1 MDFRLLFRPPLV
13 WLVLFE
19 TIVVG
24 AIVAFTW
31 HLLQPARP
39 GAIAAA
45 HAPAALPSSATRT
58 PRVARAPRASPRPS
72 QSPGVAAAVPSAG
85 PTPGLRSDA
94 QFMSHQIDEL
104 NRVEASFEALEWRIT
119 KAVADA
125 IQSYLDRVVLPSIDH
140 AESSGR

>member
-31 HLLQPARP
+31 HLMQPARP
-39 GAIAAA
+39 
-45 HAPAALPSSATRT
+45 APVAVAQVPATLPSSATRT
-58 PRVARAPRASPRPS
+58 PRVTRSPRASPRPS
-72 QSPGVAAAVPSAG
+72 QSPGVIAAA

-94 QFMSHQIDEL
+94 QFMTNQIQEL
-104 NRVEASFEALEWRIT
+104 NRVEASFETLEWRIT
-119 KAVADA
+119 KSVADA

-140 AESSGR
+140 VESSGR

>member
-1 MDFRLLFRPPLV
+1 MDFRLLLRPPLV

-39 GAIAAA
+39 SPITVAQV
-45 HAPAALPSSATRT
+45 PAALPSSATRT
-58 PRVARAPRASPRPS
+58 PRVTRSPRASPRPS
-72 QSPGVAAAVPSAG
+72 QSPGVAGAVPPTG

-94 QFMSHQIDEL
+94 QFMSNQIQEL
-104 NRVEASFEALEWRIT
+104 NRVEASFETLEWRIT
-119 KAVADA
+119 KTVADA
-125 IQSYLDRVVLPSIDH
+125 IQSYLERVVLPSIDH
-140 AESSGR
+140 VDSTGR